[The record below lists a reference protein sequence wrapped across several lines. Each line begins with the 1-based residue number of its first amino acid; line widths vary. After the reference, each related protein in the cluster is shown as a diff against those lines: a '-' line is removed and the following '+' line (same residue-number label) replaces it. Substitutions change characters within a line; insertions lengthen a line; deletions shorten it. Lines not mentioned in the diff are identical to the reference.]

1 MWSPTPVLGASS
13 WSGNAPLVTTR
24 QLQSTIANLNVS
36 TSITSTFSTFTVSSI
51 FSNSLSTNLLTANIL
66 SFASLS
72 TNSVSTNFLR
82 ANTAS
87 IPALTSD
94 SLTASTATISSL
106 STTSLS
112 SNVIYTPSLN
122 ANTGTINSLSLNA
135 LDMNNSFITEFR
147 GATSNYLSTM
157 TFTSGNRLELNANS
171 GIDVINDLG
180 ANVGYNSEVNIAA
193 RYGAGTRVNITA
205 DEASVFSPTP
215 SAQVNILAK
224 GNESAISGLS
234 FGGKV
239 NITAEAGSG
248 TNVGLGFGAI
258 DLTANSQGTSPGTI
272 KLSAGS
278 NLIYSGPTSPFVGI
292 YGQNF
297 IYGSLGNAMVSGTPP
312 TLPTLVGTNYFYGAL
327 GAGGHTLA
335 IVANRF
341 QGGIGVDFLQPFP
354 LSDLYIQGSLN
365 GTDLI
370 VIKSVRSMAMANS
383 GPITGVGNLGV
394 SSINN
399 NRVFVGIPS
408 SFSNVSIT
416 TSAMTVSSVNGGAYP
431 PSIPADITFNTVA
444 TQGLTTSSINGA
456 AVFTGIP
463 ASFQNTAIITSS
475 LTTSSING
483 QAVFTGIP
491 SSIATSSIT
500 AGTINASSFGTS
512 TITAGNLTATS
523 ISCITN
529 LTVSSI
535 NGLAPGGGGST
546 GIPSTISTLAIITSS
561 LRASTITSAFISS
574 NNLFT
579 SSLTNPI
586 SFSNIIY
593 PGLGQGIGNDA
604 STILIETPIFLT
616 RFNGLNLSNNK
627 DYNTGT
633 YSSTNTNQTNAW
645 SNSIQSLG
653 GDSQLTATLSTVR
666 LYGQA
671 GILLDGGDV
680 RMNANNLNMANG
692 NIYSTNSI
700 NTGNINISS
709 INGASPSSIGAGIPA
724 VLSTQAILTSSVVAS
739 TITLSNTINTPFVS
753 TTTVSTLRV
762 ISRDV
767 FCQDIT
773 LLGDILGGIGSD
785 IINTQGSVATG
796 NLAARSTTTS
806 TLNGFTVNLSCLP
819 SGVQNIIRLF
829 NVNLAN
835 AQALNIV
842 CGTAGANL
850 PSGTYICQAYCSSN
864 TERGIQAS
872 FGWSQGFQV
881 ITPFQTINNLG
892 NGPNK
897 VVLEDNGPTGFRLVN
912 YTNGGGDT
920 YQVNVYF
927 VAGRSNDSR
936 TNTSS
941 IGEFISAVSSPTI
954 YDMPVLPGCSTITGS
969 TINILT
975 NNDISIQAGPYS
987 TPTFLGGGSVAIEAT
1002 SQMLIAGAFSATILS
1017 AGPVLVGSEDEVAIF
1032 ASTNIAMYSPNIGL
1046 VAESTIALVAPEV
1059 YISTNCNSIFV
1070 QNVRQPFIQ
1079 YGEVSTTGGS
1089 GSVTVTLPVPYSSI
1103 NAYQAFIAMADS
1115 NTAQTSITRD
1125 TVSTITL
1132 YWSNG
1137 GGGSHGLSWNTM
1149 GNLECGGGGA
1159 PPSGG
1164 AAYDLVNY
1172 IGFSD
1177 TLYGTWVNYGTPD
1190 YNVVYIEQSFNGTD
1204 GWTNYGSQTIYT
1216 YQEILEY
1223 SLSQGYYYRF
1233 YVVAYYSGTTYNSAY
1248 SNAEYVYPVA

>member
-1 MWSPTPVLGASS
+1 M
-13 WSGNAPLVTTR
+13 N
-24 QLQSTIANLNVS
+24 
-36 TSITSTFSTFTVSSI
+36 
-51 FSNSLSTNLLTANIL
+51 
-66 SFASLS
+66 
-72 TNSVSTNFLR
+72 
-82 ANTAS
+82 
-87 IPALTSD
+87 
-94 SLTASTATISSL
+94 
-106 STTSLS
+106 
-112 SNVIYTPSLN
+112 
-122 ANTGTINSLSLNA
+122 NA
-135 LDMNNSFITEFR
+135 LITEFR
-147 GATSNYLSTM
+147 GATSNAGSTM
-157 TFTSGNRLELNANS
+157 TLTSGNSLGLNANT
-171 GIDVINDLG
+171 GIAIVNDLG
-180 ANVGYNSEVNIAA
+180 ANVGFNSEVNITSQ
-193 RYGAGTRVNITA
+193 YGAGTRVNITA
-205 DEASVFSPTP
+205 EESSILAPTP
-215 SAQVNILAK
+215 SAQVNILAR
-224 GNESAISGLS
+224 GNESALSGLS

-239 NITAEAGSG
+239 TITAEAGSG
-248 TNVGLGFGAI
+248 TNVGLGFGEI
-258 DLTANSQGTSPGTI
+258 DLTAYSQGTSPGTI
-272 KLSAGS
+272 KLSGGS
-278 NLIYSGPTSPFVGI
+278 NLIYAAPTSPFAGI

-297 IYGSLGNAMVSGTPP
+297 IYGLLGNAMVSGTPP
-312 TLPTLVGTNYFYGAL
+312 TLPTLVDTNYFYGAL

-370 VIKSVRSMAMANS
+370 VIKSVRSLAMANS

-408 SFSNVSIT
+408 SFSNVAIT

-491 SSIATSSIT
+491 SSFQNIAITTSSLITSSINGQAVFT
-500 AGTINASSFGTS
+500 GIPSSLATS

-529 LTVSSI
+529 FTVSSI

-546 GIPSTISTLAIITSS
+546 GIPSTISTLAILTSS
-561 LRASTITSAFISS
+561 LLASTITSRLISTTS
-574 NNLFT
+574 ITT
-579 SSLTNPI
+579 SSMN
-586 SFSNIIY
+586 SFALNTNIIT
-593 PGLGQGIGNDA
+593 PGFQLPIGDDA
-604 STILIETPIFLT
+604 STIVIESPIFLT
-616 RFNGLNLSNNK
+616 RFNGLNLS
-627 DYNTGT
+627 YNRAYGAGT
-633 YSSTNTNQTNAW
+633 YSSTNTNQTVAFR
-645 SNSIQSLG
+645 NSIESVG
-653 GDSQLTATLSTVR
+653 GEIQLLAGTSTLQLTGGS
-666 LYGQA
+666 
-671 GILLDGGDV
+671 GIVMSGGDV
-680 RMNANNLNMANG
+680 RMNANNLNMANN
-692 NIYSTNSI
+692 NIYSTNSL
-700 NTGNINISS
+700 TVGNINISS
-709 INGASPSSIGAGIPA
+709 INGVSPSSIAAVIPD
-724 VLSTQAILTSSVVAS
+724 VLSTQAILTSSLVAS

-767 FCQDIT
+767 FCQDVT
-773 LLGDILGGIGSD
+773 FLGDLLGGVGSD
-785 IINTQGSVATG
+785 LINTQGSVATG

-819 SGVQNIIRLF
+819 SGIQNIIRLA
-829 NVNLAN
+829 NVTLVN

-872 FGWSQGFQV
+872 FGWSQVFQT

-897 VVLEDNGPTGFRLVN
+897 VVLEDNAVTGLRLVN

-1002 SQMLIAGAFSATILS
+1002 SQMLIAGAYSATILS
-1017 AGPVLVGSEDEVAIF
+1017 AGPVVVASEDEVIIF
-1032 ASTNIAMYSPNIGL
+1032 ASTNMAMYSPTIAL
-1046 VAESTIALVAPEV
+1046 VAESGIALVAPEV

-1079 YGEVSTTGGS
+1079 YGGVSTTGVH
-1089 GSVTVTLPVPYSSI
+1089 GSVMVTLPVPYSSI
-1103 NAYQAFIAMADS
+1103 SAYQAFVAMEDS
-1115 NTAQTSITRD
+1115 SPAETSIVKNS
-1125 TVSTITL
+1125 VSTITL
-1132 YWSNG
+1132 YWANA
-1137 GGGSHGLSWNTM
+1137 GGGSHSLAWNTM
-1149 GNLECGGGGA
+1149 GNLACDVSGGA

-1164 AAYDLVNY
+1164 AAYDLVNNIY
-1172 IGFSD
+1172 GNSF
-1177 TLYGTWVNYGTPD
+1177 YGTWTDYGTPD
-1190 YNVVYIEQSFNGTD
+1190 YNAVYLEQSADGST
-1204 GWTNYGSQTIYT
+1204 GWTNYTSGDFYT
-1216 YQEILEY
+1216 NSAEFY
-1223 SLSQGYYYRF
+1223 SLTENYYYRF
-1233 YVVAYYSGTTYNSAY
+1233 YVRANYSGTPYYSAY
-1248 SNAEYVYPVA
+1248 SDAQFVFPM